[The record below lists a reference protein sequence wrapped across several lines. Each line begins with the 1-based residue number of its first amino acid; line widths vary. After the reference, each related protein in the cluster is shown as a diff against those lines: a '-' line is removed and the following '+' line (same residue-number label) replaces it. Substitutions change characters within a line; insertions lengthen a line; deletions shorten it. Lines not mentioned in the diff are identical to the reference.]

1 MSRQYSK
8 NAPHC
13 AEYARHAV
21 DAGQDVD
28 AADPC
33 SESELPALPLA
44 SAGLDRVRGNKRG
57 KGGPAPTFARIAT
70 MEPMSERYVH
80 LDMDQH

>member
-21 DAGQDVD
+21 DARQDVD

-44 SAGLDRVRGNKRG
+44 SAGLVTSWRTRRAKRG
-57 KGGPAPTFARIAT
+57 LAHTFASIAT